1 MGYAMRNTTEAALIL
16 LIMATA
22 SPAIARN
29 EHDLHGLHG
38 HPMHDRAGSSATDHR
53 HADDTSTKAAAEE
66 EDRLLDDKVK
76 SICRGC

>member
-1 MGYAMRNTTEAALIL
+1 MRNTAEAALIL

-22 SPAIARN
+22 SPGIARN

-38 HPMHDRAGSSATDHR
+38 RPMHGRAGSSATDRH

-66 EDRLLDDKVK
+66 EDRLLDDKLK